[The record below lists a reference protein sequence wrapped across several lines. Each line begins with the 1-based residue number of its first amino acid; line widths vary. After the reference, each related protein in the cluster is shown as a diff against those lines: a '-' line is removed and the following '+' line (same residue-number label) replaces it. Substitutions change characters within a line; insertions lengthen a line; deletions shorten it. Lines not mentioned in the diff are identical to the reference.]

1 MRWKGGRERER
12 EKQRERERSREKE
25 VSLSLSGSA
34 AREGE
39 RAKFWKCLP
48 AAAAALCVQVEFV
61 EVGGG
66 RVAEGER

>member
-25 VSLSLSGSA
+25 VSLSLSGSV

-39 RAKFWKCLP
+39 RAKFWKCFP
-48 AAAAALCVQVEFV
+48 AAAAALCVQVECG
-61 EVGGG
+61 EGGEAGWG
-66 RVAEGER
+66 RGER